1 MSDENEARRC
11 SACGAKIDKGAN
23 SELCVDCIIA
33 SEG

>member
-1 MSDENEARRC
+1 MSDENEARC
-11 SACGAKIDKGAN
+11 KACGAKSDKGAN